1 MGRRGVTETDRT
13 GPRSEAEG
21 GWARGGVY
29 TGQRDIKRPVWV
41 LALSLDWERLSHG
54 DACMLLGGDG
64 GCWSKR

>member
-1 MGRRGVTETDRT
+1 MGKG
-13 GPRSEAEG
+13 
-21 GWARGGVY
+21 GGVY

-41 LALSLDWERLSHG
+41 LALSLGWERLSHG